1 MLMAADQKPRK
12 SLKSDIT
19 QHQVDMQANANV
31 TVRISPINY
40 F

>member
-1 MLMAADQKPRK
+1 MLMAAYQKPRK

-19 QHQVDMQANANV
+19 QQQFDVQANANV
-31 TVRISPINY
+31 TVRISPIND